1 MVAHNLLVIGS
12 ESHVCKDYIARY
24 KDTYNDIVGIDFPIK
39 SSYLENYLS
48 VDFRDD
54 NSYERIEDFLA
65 RLGRKFSQVIFASG
79 INYMNDVFGVTI
91 EDWNTTFDV
100 NVKAA
105 LFSLKSAY
113 DYFMDKTA
121 LVFIASQNGVVAH
134 SQRIDYGT
142 SKSALIHLAK
152 NLSVDYAKITDK
164 DLRVNTIS
172 PSYIKTEDNKD
183 LLDSNFG
190 KRLLA
195 RIPYGK
201 FVSLEDVSHSI
212 HFLLS
217 DGSQAIRGQN
227 LILDYGYTII

>member
-1 MVAHNLLVIGS
+1 MVDNKLLVIGS
-12 ESHVCKDYIARY
+12 ESHVCRDYVTRY
-24 KDTYNDIVGIDFPIK
+24 KDSYSYIVGIDFPMK

-48 VDFRDD
+48 VDFHDD
-54 NSYERIEDFLA
+54 NSYEKIESFLA
-65 RLGRKFSQVIFASG
+65 HLDKKFSKVIFASG
-79 INYMNDVFGVTI
+79 VNYMNDVFGVTI

-113 DYFMDKTA
+113 DYFMNKTDFV
-121 LVFIASQNGVVAH
+121 LIASQNGVVAH

-172 PSYIKTEDNKD
+172 PSYIKTENNKD
-183 LLDSNFG
+183 LLESNFG
-190 KRLLA
+190 KRLLTK
-195 RIPYGK
+195 IPYRK
-201 FVSLEDVSHSI
+201 FVSLEDISYAI

-217 DGSQAIRGQN
+217 DGSRAIRGQN
-227 LILDYGYTII
+227 LIVDYGYTIV